1 MIYINWKMFEYKFE
15 YEIKMKLCNENKT
28 NYKKNNSKNRLAIL
42 QHFSFLVLF
51 KNISP
56 VICDL
61 RFEPARYDIYMIYK
75 SVYYRN
81 NII

>member
-1 MIYINWKMFEYKFE
+1 MFEYKFE

-51 KNISP
+51 KNISMYSGQQS
-56 VICDL
+56 CL
-61 RFEPARYDIYMIYK
+61 ALQ
-75 SVYYRN
+75 SN
-81 NII
+81 L